1 MDKADQGQ
9 GLYQDVAVIT
19 RLSDLGEW
27 RTAEDNMMELH
38 TPDHES
44 LGMLLRKL
52 RLERSLDISDIAE
65 ETKIPPATI
74 RAMEADDY
82 SALPALAFARGFYAI
97 YADLLN
103 LDREETVKRFLD
115 SYHDADFTKTTD
127 VASPTVKGKQ
137 VGSMAERPSHFLRTA
152 IGISVLAVILIGA
165 GICWY
170 AGYNPANQISQW
182 LRSFQEPH
190 IEIIEQK
197 EPPPPPQ

>member
-1 MDKADQGQ
+1 M
-9 GLYQDVAVIT
+9 
-19 RLSDLGEW
+19 RS
-27 RTAEDNMMELH
+27 AEENMMDLH

-82 SALPALAFARGFYAI
+82 GALPALAFARGFYAI
-97 YADLLN
+97 YAGLLN
-103 LDREETVKRFLD
+103 LDQEEIVDRFLD
-115 SYHDADFTKTTD
+115 DYKSADFATKTD
-127 VASPTVKGKQ
+127 VASPSVKGKQ
-137 VGSMAERPSHFLRTA
+137 IGSMAERPSHFLRTA

-170 AGYNPANQISQW
+170 AGYNPANQVSEW
-182 LRSFQEPH
+182 LRSFQEPK

-197 EPPPPPQ
+197 QPQSPPQ